1 MVKAGFAKID
11 VTPPLGSPL
20 AGYARERISDGVLD
34 PIELVALAVSDGE
47 NTALII
53 TADFVG
59 MWETWA
65 TEIRGLISEE
75 TGVPAESVYIQCL
88 HQHTTVRIGWN
99 PNVRKEMI
107 ANRFVDDVYYNI
119 LYRKFVDVSKMAID
133 NLCEAR
139 MGVAEQETEE
149 TIAFI
154 RRFRMK
160 DGSTKTNPQRD
171 EMDQVEGPIGEAD
184 NTVRLIR
191 FKRKGAK
198 DIALVNFSTHPD
210 VIGKTKFSA
219 DWPGFVRRMTEAD
232 IPDTHCIFVNGA
244 EGDSNHI
251 NRFEESPKRKQFG
264 YAYSAHIG
272 RVITDTVIDIW
283 DKTTAKE
290 VTKVSG
296 QIRMNYIPT
305 NTSLIDEV
313 EKYKRL
319 KEECKA
325 GTYTPAD
332 MEEYADIFRAAELR
346 TQPLFQKVPLTVIA
360 IGDVALVGY
369 GGEPF
374 MQYAADVRAANPDLF
389 VIVTCNTNGEAG
401 YLPTKEAFAEGGYES
416 RSSNFTSELSDVLQQ
431 AVKEMIATIKVKKR
445 EE

>member
-1 MVKAGFAKID
+1 MLKAGFAKVD
-11 VTPPLGSPL
+11 VTPPLGSPM
-20 AGYARERISDGVLD
+20 AGYARERISDGILD
-34 PIELVALAVSDGE
+34 PIELVALAVNDGE

-53 TADFVG
+53 TADFLG

-65 TEIRGLISEE
+65 TEIRDLISKE
-75 TGVPAESVYIQCL
+75 TGAPAECVYIQCL
-88 HQHTTVRIGWN
+88 HPHTSVRIGWN
-99 PNVRKEMI
+99 LNVRKEMI
-107 ANRFVDDVYYNI
+107 ANRFVDDVYYNM

-133 NLCEAR
+133 NLCEAE
-139 MGVAEQETEE
+139 MSVAEQETAEKL
-149 TIAFI
+149 AFI

-171 EMDQVEGPIGEAD
+171 ELDQVEGPIGQAD
-184 NTVRLIR
+184 NTVRLVR
-191 FKRKGAK
+191 FKREGAK

-219 DWPGFVRRMTEAD
+219 DWPGFVRRITEAD
-232 IPDTHCIFVNGA
+232 IPNTHCIFVNGA

-251 NRFEESPKRKQFG
+251 NRFEDPPKMKQFG
-264 YAYSAHIG
+264 YAYSAHMG
-272 RVITDTVIDIW
+272 RVITNAVMKMW
-283 DKTTAKE
+283 DNTTKKE

-313 EKYKRL
+313 EKYQKL
-319 KEECKA
+319 KDACRA

-346 TQPLFQKVPLTVIA
+346 TQPLFQKVPLTVIG

-374 MQYAADVRAANPDLF
+374 TQYAADVRAEHPELF
-389 VIVTCNTNGEAG
+389 VIATCNTNGEAG

-416 RSSNFTSELSDVLQQ
+416 KSSNFTPELSDILQR
-431 AVKEMIATIKVKKR
+431 AVKEMLATINK
-445 EE
+445 